1 MNRNDAEAVIQDTIA
16 YANHEIKKSRE
27 RSRRIVIATIVSAIL
42 LVILL
47 GSCFLSYAT
56 FHTANPFSAAS
67 GYFQIAVLDR
77 EYAEIQA
84 APKVIIAQPG
94 DDALTDYMAS
104 RGFSELEEEQLG
116 AIRVFTNGEDKEWV
130 WYSVN
135 QHYAKWC
142 WQ

>member
-84 APKVIIAQPG
+84 APKVIIAQPNG
-94 DDALTDYMAS
+94 EIFTDYMQS
-104 RGFSELEEEQLG
+104 RGFTELEEEQLG

-130 WYSVN
+130 WYSIN
-135 QHYAKWC
+135 RYYSKWC

>member
-16 YANHEIKKSRE
+16 YANQEIKKSRE
-27 RSRRIVIATIVSAIL
+27 RSRRIVITTIASTAL

-84 APKVIIAQPG
+84 APKVVIAQPR
-94 DDALTDYMAS
+94 DDVLTDYMAS
-104 RGFSELEEEQLG
+104 RGFTELEEEQLG
-116 AIRVFTNGEDKEWV
+116 AIRVFTNGEDMECV
-130 WYSVN
+130 WYSIN
-135 QHYAKWC
+135 RYYSKWC

>member
-16 YANHEIKKSRE
+16 YANQEIKKSRE
-27 RSRRIVIATIVSAIL
+27 RSRRIVIATIASAAL

-84 APKVIIAQPG
+84 APKVIIAQPNG
-94 DDALTDYMAS
+94 EIFTDYMQS
-104 RGFSELEEEQLG
+104 RGFTELEEEQLG
-116 AIRVFTNGEDKEWV
+116 AIRVFTNGEDMECV
-130 WYSVN
+130 WYSIN
-135 QHYAKWC
+135 RYYSKWC

>member
-47 GSCFLSYAT
+47 GSCFLSYAA

-84 APKVIIAQPG
+84 APKVIIAQPNG
-94 DDALTDYMAS
+94 EIFTDYMQS
-104 RGFSELEEEQLG
+104 RGFTELEEEQLG

-130 WYSVN
+130 WYSIN
-135 QHYAKWC
+135 RYYSKWC

>member
-1 MNRNDAEAVIQDTIA
+1 MNRNDAEAVIKDTIA

-27 RSRRIVIATIVSAIL
+27 RSRRIVIATIASAAL

-84 APKVIIAQPG
+84 APKVIIAQPNG
-94 DDALTDYMAS
+94 EIFTDYMQS
-104 RGFSELEEEQLG
+104 RGFTELEEEQLG

-130 WYSVN
+130 WYSIN
-135 QHYAKWC
+135 RYYSKWC